1 MSALLSRSPDS
12 LQLPINKDFFVSPA
26 RSAAIYT
33 PKRKG
38 LSSLNT
44 NVKRSGLMEDT
55 LWGNVKVQSYTP

>member
-12 LQLPINKDFFVSPA
+12 LQLPINKDFVSPA

-44 NVKRSGLMEDT
+44 NVKRSGLTEDT